1 MSIEDDAA
9 AVNRRVDSLFA
20 AAGGDDMA
28 PQISSYEGSSNF
40 QALVER
46 QQAVNVVNT
55 GAPNGTTS
63 GGAAVT
69 APPADI
75 SQMIANA
82 SASTGVETPLIEAVI
97 KNESGF
103 NPSAT
108 SPVGAQ
114 GLMQLMPGTAA
125 GLGVTNSYDPQQNIN
140 GGAKYLR
147 GLLDEFHGNLPMT
160 IAAYNAGP
168 GAVQKYGGVP
178 PYAETKNYVNNV
190 MASYESYR
198 AQSALSAAPATAKP
212 D

>member
-1 MSIEDDAA
+1 MSVEDDAM
-9 AVNRRVDSLFA
+9 AVDRRVNDLFA
-20 AAGGDDMA
+20 ACGGDQMA

-46 QQAVNVVNT
+46 QKSIAVVNT
-55 GAPNGTTS
+55 GSPTGVA
-63 GGAAVT
+63 GAT
-69 APPADI
+69 KPPADI
-75 SQMIANA
+75 SQMIQNA
-82 SASTGVETPLIEAVI
+82 SAQNGVDPSLISAVI

-125 GLGVTNSYDPQQNIN
+125 GLGVSNSYDPQQNIN

-147 GLLDEFHGNLPMT
+147 GLLDEFHGSLPMT

-198 AQSALSAAPATAKP
+198 SQAALAAAPAQAKAN
-212 D
+212 